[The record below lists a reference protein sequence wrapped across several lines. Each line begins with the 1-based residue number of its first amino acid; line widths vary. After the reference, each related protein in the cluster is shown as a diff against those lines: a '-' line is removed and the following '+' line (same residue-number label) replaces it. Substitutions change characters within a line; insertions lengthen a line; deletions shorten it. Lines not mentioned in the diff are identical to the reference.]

1 MFTNTV
7 LCTLCGLAVWADKNP
22 LFFNVH
28 EYNITHK
35 EPFVKGFFAKVIH
48 NAGEAQKIAS
58 SSRCFETRPLA
69 LRVPQA

>member
-28 EYNITHK
+28 EYNITQNPSLVK
-35 EPFVKGFFAKVIH
+35 AYDTSFSFFRARGEPPSLKFFEK
-48 NAGEAQKIAS
+48 S
-58 SSRCFETRPLA
+58 S
-69 LRVPQA
+69 